1 MWPKRQVQ
9 ALCLSCKLSWG
20 LAAVTLRQPPLRTC
34 PVTAL
39 SLNIA
44 FFLFHFTLLCFPQ
57 KGRGESYVK
66 SQLIALFLD
75 KSAQESSQ
83 KSGWLP
89 SAEAA
94 LSQWI
99 AGGRNLSLTVDARK
113 EWRKEGKKGKTLFL
127 SSHLQC
133 WIPDISVS
141 ALFYSCSCFLA
152 STTFSTFCIYR
163 KIFIRTFFSFVF
175 SRLRNLFLLA
185 FLVGT
190 ILQLLQLAVFLSLK
204 SMVLM
209 NIHLAS
215 SKDLPY
221 PESHCTADLFM
232 SCLCCFIPSKQV
244 SRPLDFP
251 GDHERLSK
259 RWGVTEW

>member
-1 MWPKRQVQ
+1 MWPKRQVH
-9 ALCLSCKLSWG
+9 ALCLSCRLSWG
-20 LAAVTLRQPPLRTC
+20 LAAVTLSQPPLRTC
-34 PVTAL
+34 SVTAL

-66 SQLIALFLD
+66 SQLTALFLD
-75 KSAQESSQ
+75 KSAQKSSQ

-99 AGGRNLSLTVDARK
+99 AGGRNLGLTVDARK
-113 EWRKEGKKGKTLFL
+113 EWRKEGKKAKTLFL

-141 ALFYSCSCFLA
+141 ALFYPCSCFLA
-152 STTFSTFCIYR
+152 STIFSTFRIYR
-163 KIFIRTFFSFVF
+163 KIFISTFFNFVL

-185 FLVGT
+185 FLMGT
-190 ILQLLQLAVFLSLK
+190 IL
-204 SMVLM
+204 
-209 NIHLAS
+209 
-215 SKDLPY
+215 
-221 PESHCTADLFM
+221 
-232 SCLCCFIPSKQV
+232 
-244 SRPLDFP
+244 
-251 GDHERLSK
+251 
-259 RWGVTEW
+259 